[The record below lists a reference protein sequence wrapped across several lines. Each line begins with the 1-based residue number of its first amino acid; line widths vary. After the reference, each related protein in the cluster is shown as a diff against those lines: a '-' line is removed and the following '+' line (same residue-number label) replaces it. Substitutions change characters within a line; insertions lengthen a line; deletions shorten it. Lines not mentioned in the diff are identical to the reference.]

1 MAADLS
7 PENASPGRW
16 LSIVGIGEDGAAGLG
31 EAAQEALRA
40 AALVFGG
47 SRHLAL
53 AAPLIR
59 GEARAWP
66 SPFADGM
73 DAVLAAR
80 GTKVCVLA
88 SGDPF
93 LHGVG
98 ATLAPRIE
106 AAEMAVYPAPSAF
119 SLAAARLGWPLHGVT
134 AVSLHGRSLDLVR
147 PHLSPGARL
156 LALTSDGRGPAA
168 VARLLSEAGFGS
180 SRLTVLEALGG
191 PRERIRQAPADD
203 FALTEVDPLNVLAVE
218 VAAQPGARIVPLA
231 AGRPDTL
238 FEHDGQ
244 LTRRE
249 IRAVVLSSL
258 APRQSELLWDVGSGS
273 GSVAIEW
280 MLAHPSLRAVAVER
294 VAERAQRILRNAAAC
309 GVPALGLVE
318 GEAPAALAGLEAPDA
333 VFVGGG
339 GSDDGVM
346 AAVVDALKPGG
357 RLVANAV
364 TLEMEAVLLAHR
376 ERLGGELLRLS
387 VARAAPVGA
396 HASLAPGDARHPMD
410 LGKAM
415 LTAGIGCRRGVGEAA
430 VVAAIRAALAH
441 FDADESRLLRLATGA
456 SKRDEPA
463 IREAGRRL
471 GVPLT
476 LVEAPALR
484 AAEARILTRSA
495 RSRAAAGV
503 GSLSEAAALAAAGPD
518 AMLLGPRLALG
529 GVTCAL
535 AIAGG
540 AP

>member
-1 MAADLS
+1 M
-7 PENASPGRW
+7 
-16 LSIVGIGEDGAAGLG
+16 
-31 EAAQEALRA
+31 
-40 AALVFGG
+40 
-47 SRHLAL
+47 AL

-191 PRERIRQAPADD
+191 PRERIRQAPADG

-258 APRQSELLWDVGSGS
+258 APRHSELLWDVGSGS

-387 VARAAPVGA
+387 VARAAPVGGMQA
-396 HASLAPGDARHPMD
+396 WRP
-410 LGKAM
+410 AM
-415 LTAGIGCRRGVGEAA
+415 
-430 VVAAIRAALAH
+430 
-441 FDADESRLLRLATGA
+441 
-456 SKRDEPA
+456 P
-463 IREAGRRL
+463 
-471 GVPLT
+471 
-476 LVEAPALR
+476 
-484 AAEARILTRSA
+484 
-495 RSRAAAGV
+495 
-503 GSLSEAAALAAAGPD
+503 
-518 AMLLGPRLALG
+518 
-529 GVTCAL
+529 VTQWIWEKPC
-535 AIAGG
+535 
-540 AP
+540 